1 MTLTRSIEQIYLE
14 LDSHSFDVVSDD
26 DDDAAAGKMGPSPVK
41 DDYIDKITLAESLQ
55 KRYCFETTS

>member
-1 MTLTRSIEQIYLE
+1 MLANYGDTIVLHNKEGTQHTNTFIAFTL
-14 LDSHSFDVVSDD
+14 
-26 DDDAAAGKMGPSPVK
+26 AAGKMGPSPVK